1 VPEPPTVIQ
10 GWFVDAT
17 HAHPLA
23 ATTSMLPAPPADVNV
38 VLAGVRT

>member
-1 VPEPPTVIQ
+1 LPEPLTVIH

-23 ATTSMLPAPPADVNV
+23 AATSMLPAPPAEVNV